1 MFSKIEETIIKLITE
16 AFQKASDRDL
26 LPSVSLPSIELQIPR
41 EKDHGDLASNIAMK
55 VASQVRRPPAETA
68 KFIASLIEPELN
80 QDTVI
85 VRVEADPRKGF
96 INFSINPATLYN
108 ALRDILQSPGQW
120 GESKEG
126 EGKKVL
132 LEFISANPT
141 GPLTVAHGRQ
151 AAVGDVLANLMKK
164 AGFRV
169 DREYYL
175 NDRGRQMNILG
186 ASVYLRR
193 RQLHGEELDFPGEY
207 YQGEYITNLARGIPD
222 DLLVTEGRMFSE
234 LSEAE
239 AIDYCGSYASTILLG
254 MIKEELRDFG
264 VKMDG
269 WVSETEL
276 VAAGEVEKVLGELAE
291 RGSTYEKDGALWFSS
306 SSYGDEKDR
315 VLRKSG
321 GDLTYLSSDVAYH
334 REKYARGYS
343 AILDFWGPDHH
354 GYIARLK
361 GSMEAL
367 GLDPGILEIVIV
379 QLTTLYEGKKKLSM
393 STRQGEFISLRQVLD
408 EVGKDAARYFFVRRR
423 KESHLDFDLELA
435 RSQTNEN
442 PVYYV
447 QYAHARINSIFKK
460 YGEKTGRALPDFGK
474 VDLAYLREP
483 AELEVIKKLILFP
496 GLVETAALT
505 RQPHLLPAYLEDLAA
520 IFHSYYNQHRVIGE
534 EPGITSARLALARGV
549 QAVIAEGLGI
559 LGISA
564 PESM

>member
-1 MFSKIEETIIKLITE
+1 MFKKIEETIIKLITE
-16 AFQKASDRDL
+16 AFQKAADRDL
-26 LPSVSLPSIELQIPR
+26 LPAVSLPSIELQIPR
-41 EKDHGDLASNIAMK
+41 EKGHGDLASNIAMK
-55 VASQVRRPPAETA
+55 VSSRVRRPPAETA
-68 KFIASLIEPELN
+68 KVIVSLIETELN

-85 VRVEADPRKGF
+85 IQVEADPRRGF
-96 INFSINPATLYN
+96 INFFINSSIIHD
-108 ALRDILQSPGQW
+108 ALRGILRSPGHW
-120 GESKEG
+120 GAGKAG
-126 EGKKVL
+126 EGNKVL

-151 AAVGDVLANLMKK
+151 AAVGDVLAELMKK

-186 ASVYLRR
+186 ASVYLRW
-193 RQLHGEELDFPGEY
+193 RQLRGKELDFPAEY
-207 YQGEYITNLARGIPD
+207 YQGEYIINLARGIQEDRP
-222 DLLVTEGRMFSE
+222 VAEGRTFSD
-234 LSEAE
+234 LSETE
-239 AIDYCGSYASTILLG
+239 AIDYCAAYASGILLG

-269 WVSETEL
+269 WVSEMEL
-276 VAAGEVEKVLGELAE
+276 VAAGEVEKALGELAGL
-291 RGSTYEKDGALWFSS
+291 GSTYEKEGALWFRSS
-306 SSYGDEKDR
+306 AYGDEKDR

-321 GDLTYLSSDVAYH
+321 GDLTYLSSDIAYH
-334 REKYARGYS
+334 REKYGRGYNNV
-343 AILDFWGPDHH
+343 IDFWGPDHH

-408 EVGKDAARYFFVRRR
+408 RVGKDAARYFFVRRR

-435 RSQTNEN
+435 RSQTNDN

-460 YGEKTGRALPDFGK
+460 YTEKTGRDLPDFEK
-474 VDLAYLREP
+474 VDLACLGESE
-483 AELEVIKKLILFP
+483 ELEVIKKLLLFP
-496 GLVETAALT
+496 GMVETAALT
-505 RQPHLLPAYLEDLAA
+505 RQPHLLPAYLEELSA
-520 IFHSYYNQHRVIGE
+520 IFHSYYNQHRVIGDD
-534 EPGITSARLALARGV
+534 PGVTAGRLALARGV
-549 QAVIAEGLGI
+549 QAVIAEGLEI
-559 LGISA
+559 LGVSA

>member
-1 MFSKIEETIIKLITE
+1 MFEKIEETIIKLITE
-16 AFQKASDRDL
+16 AFQKASDREL
-26 LPSVSLPSIELQIPR
+26 LPPVSLPSIELQIPR

-55 VASQVRRPPAETA
+55 VASQVRRPPAVTA
-68 KFIASLIEPELN
+68 KVIVSLIEPELN
-80 QDTVI
+80 QDTEI
-85 VRVEADPRKGF
+85 IRIEADPRKGF
-96 INFSINPATLYN
+96 INFTINPSTLHK
-108 ALRDILQSPGQW
+108 ALRGILLSPGQW
-120 GESKEG
+120 GASRVG

-151 AAVGDVLANLMKK
+151 AAVGDVLASLMTKS
-164 AGFRV
+164 GFQV

-186 ASVYLRR
+186 ASVYIRR
-193 RQLHGEELDFPGEY
+193 RQLRGEELDFPGEY
-207 YQGEYITNLARGIPD
+207 YQGEYIVNLARGIPD
-222 DLLVTEGRMFSE
+222 DLPVAEGRKFSD
-234 LSEAE
+234 LSEEA
-239 AIDYCGSYASTILLG
+239 AIDYCGSYASGILLG

-264 VKMDG
+264 VKMDS

-276 VAAGEVEKVLGELAE
+276 VAAGEVEKVLEEMGD
-291 RGSTYEKDGALWFSS
+291 RGSTYEKDGALWFRS

-334 REKYARGYS
+334 QEKYGRGYS

-379 QLTTLYEGKKKLSM
+379 QLTTLYEGKHKLSM

-435 RSQTNEN
+435 RSQTNDN

-460 YGEKTGRALPDFGK
+460 YGEKTGRDLPDFEE
-474 VDLAYLREP
+474 VDLSCLRESE
-483 AELEVIKKLILFP
+483 ELEVIKKLILFP
-496 GLVETAALT
+496 GLVESAALT

-520 IFHSYYNQHRVIGE
+520 IFHSYYNKHRVIGE
-534 EPGITSARLALARGV
+534 DYGITAARLALARGV